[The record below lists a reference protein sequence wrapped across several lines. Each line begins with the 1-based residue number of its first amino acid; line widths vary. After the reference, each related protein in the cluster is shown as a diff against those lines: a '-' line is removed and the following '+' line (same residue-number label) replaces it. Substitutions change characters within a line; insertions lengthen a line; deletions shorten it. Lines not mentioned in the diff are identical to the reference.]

1 MSVDRSN
8 CYPEMSV
15 VCEASGILSVIRLT
29 NSSIYLM
36 PLPLNARVL
45 FRILLPAFRFF
56 LMSPLRLLSPEF
68 VILLPSNNVFG
79 GSLCVME
86 NCLTIVIILYLS
98 LVVLYVV
105 PHTCRSPIKSSCK
118 GFIDSY

>member
-15 VCEASGILSVIRLT
+15 VCEANGILSVIRLT

-45 FRILLPAFRFF
+45 LRILLPVFRFF
-56 LMSPLRLLSPEF
+56 LMFPLRLLSPEF
-68 VILLPSNNVFG
+68 VILLLSNNVFG
-79 GSLCVME
+79 GSLCV
-86 NCLTIVIILYLS
+86 YGKLS
-98 LVVLYVV
+98 Y
-105 PHTCRSPIKSSCK
+105 
-118 GFIDSY
+118 